1 MTAPAPLATRAAPP
15 RRGAALGAW
24 LLRAAAVLRRIIG
37 APDYEA
43 YLAHMARRHPERTP
57 LTQRQYEQRCLTDRY
72 SRPGS
77 RCC

>member
-1 MTAPAPLATRAAPP
+1 MTAPAPLATR
-15 RRGAALGAW
+15 AALGAW

-43 YLAHMARRHPERTP
+43 YLAHMARRHPDRAP